1 MRRLV
6 GVLGALIARGANVGV
21 EDSLKRTAIFYTV
34 NSVFDD
40 RMLVMLLE
48 AGAPL
53 EHVGRRDW
61 CRAASGST
69 AVIQALLNRGVVVS
83 ELRYSRKPGYRDR
96 DGDGSPLHLAA
107 SLKRERA
114 VLSMLVHACGVD
126 LEARN
131 FTGATCTHRAVAC
144 GNVDALRWFID
155 AGADIDARDTRGAP
169 PLHAVIDYECAVALL
184 AAGADVN
191 LCDSQGSN
199 AAFAVANHSA
209 CAAMPALVAC
219 GADLDVVNNDG
230 DTARLV
236 LTRRNQI
243 VDAALVDAA
252 RRDIGKARLDF
263 VRFRALQVCIGLQ
276 SLMLDALQ
284 LCEILR
290 HACGCAAA
298 LIPFH

>member
-1 MRRLV
+1 M
-6 GVLGALIARGANVGV
+6 
-21 EDSLKRTAIFYTV
+21 
-34 NSVFDD
+34 
-40 RMLVMLLE
+40 
-48 AGAPL
+48 
-53 EHVGRRDW
+53 
-61 CRAASGST
+61 
-69 AVIQALLNRGVVVS
+69 
-83 ELRYSRKPGYRDR
+83 
-96 DGDGSPLHLAA
+96 
-107 SLKRERA
+107 
-114 VLSMLVHACGVD
+114 
-126 LEARN
+126 
-131 FTGATCTHRAVAC
+131 
-144 GNVDALRWFID
+144 
-155 AGADIDARDTRGAP
+155 
-169 PLHAVIDYECAVALL
+169 IDYECAVALL